1 MCYLNSTFLFPSHR
15 IDLLQA
21 VDFDVLILLAS
32 IMIINHIIVHLAETK
47 KLLSW
52 FENLVK
58 ENPKRGFW
66 VISLI
71 AFITSPF
78 LTNDGI
84 CLLLVEPILR
94 VFEQVG
100 HVGDLVPAHT
110 TTGELI
116 QAFPLTRNDAIY
128 FLLALACSTNIGSA
142 LTYTGNPQNMIVA
155 SDALS
160 VMPSYKFLAYMT
172 VPSLVAW
179 LISKFAYKTYTK
191 P

>member
-1 MCYLNSTFLFPSHR
+1 
-15 IDLLQA
+15 
-21 VDFDVLILLAS
+21 
-32 IMIINHIIVHLAETK
+32 MIINHIIVHLAETK
-47 KLLSW
+47 KILSW

-58 ENPKRGFW
+58 DNPKRGFW

-71 AFITSPF
+71 AFVTSPF

-100 HVGDLVPAHT
+100 HVGDLVPVHSA

-116 QAFPLTRNDAIY
+116 QSFPLTRNDAIY

-179 LISKFAYKTYTK
+179 LISKYL
-191 P
+191 